1 MALGAKP
8 GAGAGA
14 DVRRSVNDGRR
25 HLLTGGASR
34 TAWSDPRVTR
44 PQYLREF
51 PASYGRRNRA
61 SSWYLAAPHALLSR
75 RTPRAARVRT
85 RTRIPTAEAPNP
97 TPQYTS
103 RGVKRTRYASTV
115 NVGGVFEY
123 EYSAFPLGGML
134 STAKT

>member
-8 GAGAGA
+8 RAGAGA
-14 DVRRSVNDGRR
+14 ARRNANDRGR
-25 HLLTGGASR
+25 HLFAGRAFR
-34 TAWSDPRVTR
+34 TAWSHPRVTR
-44 PQYLREF
+44 SQEFREF
-51 PASYGRRNRA
+51 SAFHGRRNRA
-61 SSWYLAAPHALLSR
+61 SSWYLAAPEAFLSS

-97 TPQYTS
+97 APEYTS
-103 RGVKRTRYASTV
+103 RGVTRTRYASTV